1 MKEPVEINNLNFES
15 LLKLIDIM
23 EEDLQKRS
31 QPKKY
36 ISQWFAFIL
45 STKVERC
52 TLVHAQVEYILDN
65 NSLKINK

>member
-36 ISQWFAFIL
+36 ISQ
-45 STKVERC
+45 
-52 TLVHAQVEYILDN
+52 
-65 NSLKINK
+65 